1 MKGYNCYKPIPILV
15 DNFYVPVLISET
27 RTKSSDYLACI
38 SLTMSFLL
46 KENNKSESSLE
57 NDQEKD
63 KESANSTDEK
73 RLQGNS
79 FAYRSERDTW
89 QVVGRGQ
96 RCTPQREVGK
106 NYTS

>member
-1 MKGYNCYKPIPILV
+1 
-15 DNFYVPVLISET
+15 VPVLISET
-27 RTKSSDYLACI
+27 RTKSSDYLTCI

-46 KENNKSESSLE
+46 KENDKSKSSPE

-96 RCTPQREVGK
+96 RSIPQREVGK